1 MRPVQFDTHDLP
13 RNEQLGAWRSWY
25 NGLFDIQLCDDEVGC
40 SCSTAVWSL
49 PDFGISTVA
58 TPALT
63 MTRDTALLRS
73 NPIDH
78 WVVMTGQRRTVGAAA
93 ETALDVPPQVPFVT
107 SLGRTL
113 MMTRPSDER
122 THLFLPRDGFR
133 ELASLLDAAVAQPLD
148 STLGR
153 LLGDYILLLRQ
164 SLPGLDLAEAS
175 RLTGAVRSMVLAC
188 IVPTADR
195 LEEAGQQVNLTRR
208 EQVRQFIDRNL
219 RNPGLDIHMLC
230 RELGMS
236 RTQLYRLFEQDRG
249 VAHYIRHRRLLSCY
263 GLLSDPLSTLAVNV
277 IADMHCFEDASSFSR
292 SFKHEFGHSPR
303 DVRAAA
309 VGGQQIQEKL
319 IQFNSGEPISL
330 NKYLNG
336 F

>member
-1 MRPVQFDTHDLP
+1 MLPVQFDTRDLP
-13 RNEQLGAWRSWY
+13 RRKQIEAWRAWY
-25 NGLFDIQLCDDEVGC
+25 HGMFDIQLCDDDVGC

-63 MTRDTALLRS
+63 MMRDTALLRS

-78 WVVMTGQRRTVGAAA
+78 WVIMTGQRRTVGAVA
-93 ETALDVPPQVPFVT
+93 ETALDVPAQVPFVA
-107 SLGRTL
+107 SLGQKL
-113 MMTRPSDER
+113 MLTRPADER

-133 ELASLLDAAVAQPLD
+133 ELASLLDATVAQPLD
-148 STLGR
+148 SALGR
-153 LLGDYILLLRQ
+153 LLGDFIFLLRQ
-164 SLPGLDLAEAS
+164 SLSGLDVAEAS

-188 IVPTADR
+188 IAPTADR
-195 LEEAGQQVNLTRR
+195 LEEASPQVNLTRR

-219 RNPGLDIHMLC
+219 RNPGLDTHILC

-263 GLLSDPLSTLAVNV
+263 GLLSDPLNTFPINV
-277 IADMHCFEDASSFSR
+277 IADQHCFEDASSFSR
-292 SFKHEFGHSPR
+292 AFKQEFGCNPR
-303 DVRAAA
+303 DVRAAT
-309 VGGQQIQEKL
+309 VSGQKIAQKRAEFASEYRTL
-319 IQFNSGEPISL
+319 DE
-330 NKYLNG
+330 YLKG
-336 F
+336 L